1 MIFKPSPKQVL
12 ALWNL
17 LFTGEEPAI
26 SKIQPGL
33 NPKER
38 RQLQEAGLIEIE
50 KRGRAGH
57 IILTEKAWA
66 WAASHLEAD
75 ISSSKF
81 AGIALRGLLGRLQR
95 HLDQKTFTLAE
106 LLAIEEEPVLPA
118 HADLE
123 PEPDSL
129 AERIQAA
136 YLRASGGGSN
146 VRVRLKD
153 LRRYL
158 PGVPKPRLDAELVR
172 LQREAVWGLVL
183 WSLDDPLD
191 IGPEDETAAVEIG
204 GVKRHIVY
212 MEVRL

>member
-12 ALWNL
+12 ALWNM

-33 NPKER
+33 NPRER

-50 KRGRAGH
+50 KRGRASH

-66 WAASHLEAD
+66 WAAGHLEAD

-81 AGIALRGLLGRLQR
+81 AGIALRGLLSRLQR
-95 HLDQKTFTLAE
+95 HLDQKTLTLAG
-106 LLAIEEEPVLPA
+106 LLAIDNEPDLP
-118 HADLE
+118 DRE
-123 PEPDSL
+123 PEPANL
-129 AERIQAA
+129 AERIRAA
-136 YLRASGGGSN
+136 YLCVSGGGSN

-153 LRRYL
+153 LRQYL
-158 PGVPKPRLDAELVR
+158 PGVPKPGLDAELAR
-172 LQREAVWGLVL
+172 LQQEGLFGLVL

-191 IGPEDETAAVEIG
+191 IGPDDEAAAVEIG

-212 MEVRL
+212 MEVRP

>member
-12 ALWNL
+12 ALWNM
-17 LFTGEEPAI
+17 LFTGQEPAI

-33 NPKER
+33 NPGER

-50 KRGRAGH
+50 KRGRANH

-66 WAASHLEAD
+66 WAASNLKAD

-81 AGIALRGLLGRLQR
+81 AGIALRGLLSRLQR
-95 HLDQKTFTLAE
+95 HLDQKTFTLAG
-106 LLAIEEEPVLPA
+106 LLAVDDEPVLP
-118 HADLE
+118 DRE
-123 PEPDSL
+123 PEPDGL
-129 AERIQAA
+129 AEQIRAA

-158 PGVPKPRLDAELVR
+158 PGVPKPGLDAELIR
-172 LQREAVWGLVL
+172 LQQEGIFGLVL

-191 IGPEDETAAVEIG
+191 IGPEDEAGAVEIG

-212 MEVRL
+212 MEVRP